1 MITDMTIGAGAQF
14 APDFSVTVAGK
25 DITQD
30 VSNRLISLTLTD
42 NRGFEADQLDIELS
56 DTDGQLEMPPRGA
69 VINIALGWKGK
80 ALTNK
85 GDFTVDEVEHR
96 GVRRPLL

>member
-1 MITDMTIGAGAQF
+1 
-14 APDFSVTVAGK
+14 
-25 DITQD
+25 
-30 VSNRLISLTLTD
+30 
-42 NRGFEADQLDIELS
+42 
-56 DTDGQLEMPPRGA
+56 MPPRGA

-96 GVRRPLL
+96 GVPDTLTIRARSADYRGSLNSRRDNSYHDTTLEAVVSAVAARNNLKPAGTRLSDFTIALSRQPEFSP